1 MVHALVDP
9 WVHEMLHDL
18 RAKPPSRN
26 ATFTVRYPLH
36 VEELRSLIKSGPEVN
51 TLARLL
57 RAQPRFLG
65 HFLVWRQFW
74 HLCKMP
80 VNASATVLDEAGR
93 AFITLLESWLASVL
107 PGWQLRAP
115 SPRRGPKA
123 LDRDVRAWLFN
134 QYEELL
140 DLLRPVGVRR
150 QPGELEK
157 AWINRVANAISAL
170 WTNWHGSSYWTLPR
184 KRGSRRQIVVVRI
197 VLQPETVEQWL
208 REIAQDPGRT
218 IRDRLALR
226 LLLHH
231 VTQSG
236 FLDRKVRAFTLG
248 ALRGHIE
255 RERAARRVR

>member
-36 VEELRSLIKSGPEVN
+36 VEELRPLIKSGPEVN

-57 RAQPRFLG
+57 RVHPRFLG

-74 HLCKMP
+74 HLHTMP
-80 VNASATVLDEAGR
+80 VNAPSTVLDEAHC
-93 AFITLLESWLASVL
+93 AFITLLASWLAGVL

-123 LDRDVRAWLFN
+123 LDRDVRAWLFDS
-134 QYEELL
+134 YEELL
-140 DLLRPVGVRR
+140 DLLRQVDVRR
-150 QPGELEK
+150 QSRESET
-157 AWINRVANAISAL
+157 ARVKRLVQIICGL
-170 WTNWHGSSYWTLPR
+170 WPKWNGSGYWTGQRTRSGKLR
-184 KRGSRRQIVVVRI
+184 VVELSI
-197 VLQPETVEQWL
+197 VLAQATVDQWL
-208 REIAQDPGRT
+208 REIIAQGPARP

-231 VTQSG
+231 LTQSG
-236 FLDRKVRAFTLG
+236 FLKGRPFTLD